1 MGYYKRL
8 ETQSRDDFYNNLPS
22 SFGPQPEDEHYAML
36 KRLKDGNVK
45 VIHVDDT
52 HGDDYDNYTIIQI
65 SGWDIDLF
73 EDQDGA
79 LTVRVKHRGGEEPII
94 VDNTGTTQFTYNTPQ
109 LIDKAAKKYK

>member
-1 MGYYKRL
+1 MGHYKRL
-8 ETQSRDDFYNNLPS
+8 ETAERDEFYAGRPS
-22 SFGPQPEDEHYAML
+22 SFGPQPEDEHYTML
-36 KRLKDGNVK
+36 KRLENGSVK

-52 HGDDYDNYTIIQI
+52 YNDDRDNYTIVQI
-65 SGWDIDLF
+65 SGWEVDLF

-79 LTVRVKHRGGEEPII
+79 LTVRVKHSEGEQPIV